1 LVFLQ
6 IMGIL
11 GWRTLL
17 KAWRYAVVGTF
28 VIAAAITP
36 SGDPISLLA
45 LSGPMVILY
54 FIAVLI
60 GWLFQRRKERT
71 ASA

>member
-1 LVFLQ
+1 
-6 IMGIL
+6 MGIL
-11 GWRTLL
+11 SWRTLL

-28 VIAAAITP
+28 VLAAAITP

-45 LSGPMVILY
+45 LSGPMVILC

-60 GWLFQRRKERT
+60 GWLFQRRKVRT